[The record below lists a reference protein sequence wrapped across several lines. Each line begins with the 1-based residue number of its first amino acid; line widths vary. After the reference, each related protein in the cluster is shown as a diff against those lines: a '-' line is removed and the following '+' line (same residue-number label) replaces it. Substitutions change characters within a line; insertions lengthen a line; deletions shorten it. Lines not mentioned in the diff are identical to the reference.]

1 MATGYIRSFLFF
13 FVGVVLVNIGSFTE
27 VLVLLQPLCL
37 TILVWTNRII
47 PKMVWT
53 NAGIVRKNVRIVFL
67 V

>member
-37 TILVWTNRII
+37 TILVWTN
-47 PKMVWT
+47 
-53 NAGIVRKNVRIVFL
+53 AGIVRKNVRIVFL